1 MKLTRGACPVRP
13 IAVATILA
21 ASAIVVIAAQTA
33 RAFDA
38 ASVKRNTNSRGLP
51 SLVAVTGNRLSA
63 PYVTARELIRVAYGV
78 EDHQVVGGP
87 GWIGT
92 DHFEVS
98 ATIPDRTPL
107 RAVPEMLRTLLVER
121 FGLTA
126 HTEKRDLPIYA
137 LLLAGQLGP
146 QMRRSGPQCAPLT
159 GPPGIPAPPPPPPP
173 PAGAAPMMVL
183 GQKPGESTCPS
194 AIMRGFISARDMPV
208 GGLVDILTR
217 ELRRTIFDRTELAG
231 HYDIDLSFLPDSGP
245 MTVNGLAI
253 NGDAPPLTTAVREQ
267 LGLRLDSA
275 RAPIDVVVIDRVTAP
290 TDN

>member
-1 MKLTRGACPVRP
+1 MRR
-13 IAVATILA
+13 IAVAAILI
-21 ASAIVVIAAQTA
+21 ASAAVIIAAQA
-33 RAFDA
+33 PRAFDA
-38 ASVKRNTNSRGLP
+38 VSIKRNTNGRGLP
-51 SLVAVTGNRLSA
+51 SIVAVTGNRLSA
-63 PYVTARELIRVAYGV
+63 PFVTARELIRVAYGV

-98 ATIPDRTPL
+98 ASIPDRTPL
-107 RAVPEMLRTLLVER
+107 SVVQEMLRTVLIER
-121 FGLTA
+121 FALAA
-126 HTEKRDLPIYA
+126 HTERRDLPIYA
-137 LLLAGQLGP
+137 LLFTGQLGP

-183 GQKPGESTCPS
+183 GQKPGESRCPS
-194 AIMRGFISARDMPV
+194 AIMRGFISARDTPV
-208 GGLVDILTR
+208 EDLAEVLAR
-217 ELRRTIFDRTELAG
+217 ELRRPVFDRTQLAG

-245 MTVNGLAI
+245 MTLNGLAI

-267 LGLRLDSA
+267 LGLRLDST